1 MKLYCGNKEVLPI
14 HPGRVPVTVSVRD
27 RAVKME
33 DSTYK
38 GVYMYSPD
46 AVNPDCAQVKLE
58 IYSAKGGD
66 PTVKPFEEHT
76 LHHVSANFHASSI
89 AHTFNP
95 PPAPPPI

>member
-1 MKLYCGNKEVLPI
+1 M
-14 HPGRVPVTVSVRD
+14 TVSVRD

-66 PTVKPFEEHT
+66 PTVKTFEEKT
-76 LHHVSANFHASSI
+76 VQHVWADFDAFRRTQAVGTQAASAAK
-89 AHTFNP
+89 P
-95 PPAPPPI
+95 